1 MKTLTQAILFAV
13 AAVCGAAA
21 ASAAPPAA
29 PPSPAGEAAGEA
41 RGLRAWWENPQVVE
55 RLNLTSE
62 QQKRIQELVFR
73 HTEKMIDL
81 RAEKQRAQLDLSRL
95 LDAEALN
102 EGALDKAAET
112 LDAAQCS
119 IERAQT
125 RLRIEIARILNR
137 EQRLA
142 LRELVRERGEQ
153 IRRTL
158 RDTWR
163 DRRQQ
168 PQQR

>member
-1 MKTLTQAILFAV
+1 MKTMTRAILFAF
-13 AAVCGAAA
+13 AAACGAAA
-21 ASAAPPAA
+21 ALAAPPA
-29 PPSPAGEAAGEA
+29 PATEAAAATPGI
-41 RGLRAWWENPQVVE
+41 RAWWENPRVVE
-55 RLNLTSE
+55 RLNLAPD

-102 EGALDKAAET
+102 DGALDKAAEA

-119 IERAQT
+119 VERAQT
-125 RLRIEIARILNR
+125 RLRIEIARVLSR
-137 EQRLA
+137 EQRRA
-142 LRELVRERGEQ
+142 LRDLVRERGEE

-158 RDTWR
+158 RDAAR

-168 PQQR
+168 QR

>member
-1 MKTLTQAILFAV
+1 MKTLTKAILFAF

-21 ASAAPPAA
+21 ASAAPP
-29 PPSPAGEAAGEA
+29 PPPAAGEAAGDA
-41 RGLRAWWENPQVVE
+41 QGLRAWWENPRVVE
-55 RLNLTSE
+55 RLNLSPE

-95 LDAEALN
+95 LDAETLN
-102 EGALDKAAET
+102 DGALDKAAEA

-125 RLRIEIARILNR
+125 RLRIEIARVLNR

-158 RDTWR
+158 RDAWR

-168 PQQR
+168 PQAR

>member
-1 MKTLTQAILFAV
+1 MKTMTRAILFAF

-21 ASAAPPAA
+21 ALAAPPA
-29 PPSPAGEAAGEA
+29 PATEAAAATPGI
-41 RGLRAWWENPQVVE
+41 RAWWENPRVVE
-55 RLNLTSE
+55 RLNLAPD

-102 EGALDKAAET
+102 DGALDKAAEA

-119 IERAQT
+119 VERAQT
-125 RLRIEIARILNR
+125 RLRIEIARVLSR
-137 EQRLA
+137 EQRRA
-142 LRELVRERGEQ
+142 LRDLVRERGEE

-158 RDTWR
+158 RDAAR

-168 PQQR
+168 QR